1 MRTNPNIYP
10 DILSGID
17 QSEQT
22 LQQAL
27 LQLSSGKRVNLP
39 SDDPGASAEL
49 VQSLT
54 QSADVD
60 SYQANAS
67 SVLSQAQSADSVVS
81 SVVSLLTQA
90 VTLGTEAA
98 NGTQSDSNRA
108 TIAAQVQGILASVV
122 SEANTKYS
130 GASLFAGTSNPSDAF
145 TADPTSSTGY
155 TYNGNSGTN
164 YVEVGDSLKVQSNV
178 AGDRLFTNATASVL
192 GALSG
197 LASAISSGSATA
209 IGSAT
214 GAVSTALNYV
224 SQQHVVYGNT
234 INQLTSQESFLS
246 QETIT
251 LTSQQTSLVGIDSA
265 TAATNLSEAET
276 ENSAILAAA
285 AKVLPVSLLNY
296 LQ

>member
-39 SDDPGASAEL
+39 SDDPAASAEL

-60 SYQANAS
+60 SYQANTA

-98 NGTQSDSNRA
+98 NGNESAAGRE
-108 TIAAQVQGILASVV
+108 TIVTQVQGILASVV
-122 SEANTKYS
+122 SEANTKYA
-130 GASLFAGTSNPSDAF
+130 GASLFAGTSNPAQAF
-145 TADPTSSTGY
+145 TADSSSSTGY
-155 TYNGNSGTN
+155 TYNGDSGTN
-164 YVEVGDSLKVQSNV
+164 YVTIGDSLKVQSNV
-178 AGDRLFTNATASVL
+178 AGDQLFTNATASVL

-197 LASAISSGSATA
+197 LASAVSSGSASA

-214 GAVSTALNYV
+214 AQITTALNYV

-276 ENSAILAAA
+276 ENSAVLAAA

>member
-39 SDDPGASAEL
+39 SDDPAASSEL

-54 QSADVD
+54 ESADVD
-60 SYQANAS
+60 SYQANAA
-67 SVLSQAQSADSVVS
+67 SVLSQAQSADSVLS
-81 SVVSLLTQA
+81 SVVSLLTEA

-98 NGTQSDSNRA
+98 NGTESASNREA
-108 TIAAQVQGILASVV
+108 IAAQVQGILASVV
-122 SEANTKYS
+122 SEANTKYA
-130 GASLFAGTSNPSDAF
+130 GASLFGGTSNPAQAFSADAGS
-145 TADPTSSTGY
+145 ATGY

-164 YVEVGDSLKVQSNV
+164 YVEVGTSLKVQSNV
-178 AGDRLFTNATASVL
+178 AGDQLFTNASASVL
-192 GALSG
+192 GALSA
-197 LASAISSGSATA
+197 LASAVGSGSAA
-209 IGSAT
+209 AVGSAT
-214 GAVSTALNYV
+214 GSVTTALNYV
-224 SQQHVVYGNT
+224 SQQRVIYGNT

-246 QETIT
+246 QETLT
-251 LTSQQTSLVGIDSA
+251 LTSQQTALVGIDPA

-276 ENSAILAAA
+276 ENSAVLAAA